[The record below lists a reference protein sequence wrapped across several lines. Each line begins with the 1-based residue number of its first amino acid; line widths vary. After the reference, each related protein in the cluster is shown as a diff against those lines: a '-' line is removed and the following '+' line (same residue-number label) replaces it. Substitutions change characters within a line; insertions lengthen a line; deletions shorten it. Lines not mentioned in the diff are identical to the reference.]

1 VDPEVP
7 ATDIKTFDDLMAE
20 KFATEHLGVL
30 LSAVFSVVALFLSAV
45 GLYGVLAYYV
55 SQRRREIGVHIALGA
70 TSRNIL
76 NLVVSRGIK
85 LVAAGIVVGLV
96 LALGATRFIGSILY
110 GVSGYDPVTWLV
122 AALVLGLVAT
132 FACVLPALRA
142 IRINP
147 ITALRE

>member
-1 VDPEVP
+1 VASVDLEVP

-30 LSAVFSVVALFLSAV
+30 LSAVFSVVALFLAAV

-55 SQRRREIGVHIALGA
+55 SQRRREVGVRIALGA

-85 LVAAGIVVGLV
+85 LVAAGIVVGL
-96 LALGATRFIGSILY
+96 LLLLGAR
-110 GVSGYDPVTWLV
+110 W
-122 AALVLGLVAT
+122 AK
-132 FACVLPALRA
+132 LPRRDLR
-142 IRINP
+142 
-147 ITALRE
+147 LLF